1 MKINKKVLKK
11 CLIIITMLAFSF
23 TLYKVSTTYALLQ
36 SETKSQIKQEIGKW
50 NIKINESDIT
60 NGLSQEVVIDNFSM
74 DENANVKSG
83 KIAPGVSGSLELV
96 LDPVDTDVA
105 VRFDVSIDE
114 VEEQQIEL
122 VSIEK
127 IDGPGTIVKTAAN
140 TYSGIMNLS
149 EITNQTA
156 KTTIKIVVRWEN
168 NEANN
173 ESDTKIGTSTG
184 YKLKVPIKIN
194 VSQYLGETL
203 EEYNG

>member
-127 IDGPGTIVKTAAN
+127 IDGPGTIVKTAVN